1 MPKKPRA
8 IVLDS
13 WAVIAYLEDE
23 DAAAKVADL
32 IADAHDEQIPLL
44 MTVVNAGEVWY
55 IVARQMSAA
64 DADGSIK
71 QLRDLG
77 IQFVD
82 ADWGLAKD
90 AGYFKSKI
98 RCHLQMLLRP
108 RSRSK
113 GRRIWQQVIKNLSRS
128 KTKLRLIGLTNGRN
142 LPHETGQGS

>member
-23 DAAAKVADL
+23 VAAAKVADL

-55 IVARQMSAA
+55 IVARQTSAA
-64 DADGSIK
+64 DADASIK

-77 IQFVD
+77 IEFVD

-90 AGYFKSKI
+90 AGYFKSKNKMSFADAFAAALAKQ
-98 RCHLQMLLRP
+98 RKAHLVTGDQEF
-108 RSRSK
+108 K
-113 GRRIWQQVIKNLSRS
+113 QVQNEVTINWV
-128 KTKLRLIGLTNGRN
+128 N
-142 LPHETGQGS
+142 

>member
-1 MPKKPRA
+1 MRKKPKA

-32 IADAHDEQIPLL
+32 IADAHEEQISLL

-55 IVARQMSAA
+55 IVARQTSAA
-64 DADGSIK
+64 DADASIK

-77 IQFVD
+77 IEFVD

-90 AGYFKSKI
+90 AGYFKSKNKMSFADGFAAALAKQ
-98 RCHLQMLLRP
+98 RKAHLA
-108 RSRSK
+108 
-113 GRRIWQQVIKNLSRS
+113 
-128 KTKLRLIGLTNGRN
+128 
-142 LPHETGQGS
+142 TGDPEFRQIEKEIAISWLV